1 MMKIIGLT
9 GGIATGKSTASEILS
24 QLGAEII
31 DADRVGH
38 QIYIPGTEAWKDLIS
53 TFGEDILLPD
63 KTINRPMLGKI
74 VFADKEA
81 LNKLNQIVHPW
92 MYKKFEEEIEIIR
105 KKNNNSGVV
114 VLDAAILIE
123 ANWLPLVDQV
133 WLVVADHN
141 VVLERLCKNKGFTQ
155 EHAKSRISSQL
166 KDEERRRYADVVIEN
181 NGALSEIREKVNEA
195 WRELTGI

>member
-1 MMKIIGLT
+1 MKVIGLT
-9 GGIATGKSTASEILS
+9 GGIATGKSTVSEILS
-24 QLGAEII
+24 KLGAEII

-38 QIYIPGTEAWKDLIS
+38 QIYMPGTEAWEDLIS

-74 VFADKEA
+74 VFGDKEA
-81 LNKLNQIVHPW
+81 LNKLNQIVHPR
-92 MYKKFEEEIEIIR
+92 MYKKFEEEIEMKR
-105 KKNNNSGVV
+105 KRNNNRGVV

-123 ANWLPLVDQV
+123 ANWLSLVDQV

-141 VVLERLCKNKGFTQ
+141 TVLERLCKNKGFTP
-155 EHAKSRISSQL
+155 EHAKSRVSSQL

-181 NGALSEIREKVNEA
+181 NGTLSEVREHVNEA
-195 WRELTGI
+195 WKELTCI